1 MVAVL
6 SLDPDAGIESEIKL
20 EIRAPWLDSDVSK
33 AFPIEELILDL
44 QWGITED
51 KLRGLAKNV
60 NGRMVYPTAVYID
73 NQIVNLLP
81 DMTGSI
87 RSDDPNGL
95 TRSREFFNGP
105 MSVLD
110 LDKITGV
117 AAYKVLPEKNPWV
130 SAWVQA
136 SVESVVAA

>member
-1 MVAVL
+1 
-6 SLDPDAGIESEIKL
+6 
-20 EIRAPWLDSDVSK
+20 
-33 AFPIEELILDL
+33 
-44 QWGITED
+44 
-51 KLRGLAKNV
+51 
-60 NGRMVYPTAVYID
+60 MVYPTAVYID

-117 AAYKVLPEKNPWV
+117 AAYKVLPEKNP
-130 SAWVQA
+130 
-136 SVESVVAA
+136 